1 MFPLCEYRR
10 VSLSG
15 STEAQWESSRHH
27 RFKTYLRS
35 VVSLSKTLY
44 SLKVHVLVITNKYQL
59 HRHNFGHGR
68 ITIHP
73 DLFNRNASA

>member
-1 MFPLCEYRR
+1 MQIQTELVCREARR
-10 VSLSG
+10 LSERAADTTDLKPTSQRCVIDQDTLLSE
-15 STEAQWESSRHH
+15 STCTA
-27 RFKTYLRS
+27 
-35 VVSLSKTLY
+35 
-44 SLKVHVLVITNKYQL
+44 NKYQL

>member
-1 MFPLCEYRR
+1 MRERQTPR
-10 VSLSG
+10 VLNLPPQRCVIEQDTLLSEN
-15 STEAQWESSRHH
+15 TCTA
-27 RFKTYLRS
+27 
-35 VVSLSKTLY
+35 
-44 SLKVHVLVITNKYQL
+44 NKYQL